1 MDKGCQAKIP
11 DVGVSA
17 EKGTWNSGTGVAVDD
32 SVRDVKEAKRPV
44 RLTARSVFEVD
55 HSRLGIG
62 VFSRPLLD
70 AECKN
75 FRKAWEMEAMPGF
88 EDFEVDTQRV
98 SFVAS
103 PDAVPQAWSR
113 IDSLLATATE
123 GVKKAS

>member
-1 MDKGCQAKIP
+1 MDKECQEKTP

-17 EKGTWNSGTGVAVDD
+17 KKSPWNSGTGVAVENG
-32 SVRDVKEAKRPV
+32 VRDVKGSKGPV
-44 RLTARSVFEVD
+44 RLTAKSVFEVD

-70 AECKN
+70 TECRN

-88 EDFEVDTQRV
+88 EDFQVDKQRV

-113 IDSLLATATE
+113 IDSMLASATE
-123 GVKKAS
+123 NVKKAS